1 MYLRQQQPG
10 MTLQTS
16 YIDMK
21 YVYVYICIFYLELGF
36 LWR

>member
-21 YVYVYICIFYLELGF
+21 YVYICIFYLELGF